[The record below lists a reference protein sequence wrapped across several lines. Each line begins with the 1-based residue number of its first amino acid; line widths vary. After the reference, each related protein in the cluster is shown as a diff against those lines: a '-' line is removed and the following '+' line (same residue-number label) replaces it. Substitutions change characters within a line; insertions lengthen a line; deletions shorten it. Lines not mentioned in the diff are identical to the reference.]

1 MFAAASDPFLFRL
14 AVFVLAV
21 CTGWYAVSRSLRG
34 HRQSFVLI
42 AGLVAGVILSGAIQ
56 SVAMLPAGEA
66 RSLSFAALLLASA
79 GVVAGLLIAR
89 RRISAVTRQ
98 DP

>member
-21 CTGWYAVSRSLRG
+21 CAGWFAVSRNLRG

-42 AGLVAGVILSGAIQ
+42 AGLVAGVISSGAIR
-56 SVAMLPAGEA
+56 SVAILPAGEA
-66 RSLSFAALLLASA
+66 RSLAFAALLLASA

-89 RRISAVTRQ
+89 RRISAVTRR

>member
-89 RRISAVTRQ
+89 RRISAVTRH

>member
-66 RSLSFAALLLASA
+66 RSLSFAGLLLASA

-89 RRISAVTRQ
+89 RRISAVTRH

>member
-1 MFAAASDPFLFRL
+1 MFAAASDPFFFRL
-14 AVFVLAV
+14 AVFLLAF
-21 CTGWYAVSRSLRG
+21 CAGWLMVSRSLRG

-42 AGLVAGVILSGAIQ
+42 AGLVAGVISSGAIQ
-56 SVAMLPAGEA
+56 SVAMLPPGEA

-89 RRISAVTRQ
+89 RRIPAVTSR

>member
-89 RRISAVTRQ
+89 RRITAVTRH

>member
-21 CTGWYAVSRSLRG
+21 CAGWFAVSRSLRG

-42 AGLVAGVILSGAIQ
+42 AGLVAGVISSGAIQ
-56 SVAMLPAGEA
+56 SLAMLPDGEA

-89 RRISAVTRQ
+89 RRISAVTRH

>member
-21 CTGWYAVSRSLRG
+21 CAGWFAVSRNLRG

-42 AGLVAGVILSGAIQ
+42 AGLVAGVISSGAIR
-56 SVAMLPAGEA
+56 SVAILPAGEA
-66 RSLSFAALLLASA
+66 RSLAFAALLLASS

-89 RRISAVTRQ
+89 RRISAVTRR